1 MVRVS
6 WESHAFIPTLT
17 LLFSV
22 TDVYPTSAIRTKCVK
37 IEISENET
45 YVAQLPNFRENNL

>member
-1 MVRVS
+1 M
-6 WESHAFIPTLT
+6 HLPMLT

-22 TDVYPTSAIRTKCVK
+22 IEVYPTSAIRTKCVK
-37 IEISENET
+37 VEISENEI